1 MASKKQNCWE
11 YMKCGREP
19 GGEKAHELGEC
30 PAAIDSTFNG
40 FNLGRNAG
48 RTCWLAAGTF
58 CNGKVQ
64 GSFAEKRVSCRECDF
79 YQKVNNEESIT
90 QLSVGSMRVLAL
102 TNIGLVRKT
111 NEDRYLIKKLDNDTL
126 ILAIADGLG
135 GEAAGDYAAE
145 ILRGKLAGI
154 KNIPRDNEQQELER
168 LVKDIDMTI
177 YNEAEKNIDL
187 EGMGSTLVGVILRDG
202 FAYWVHVGDSR
213 LYILRDRKLMQITE
227 DQTFARF
234 LLEEGEITAEQ
245 VPTHYSRHIMDQCVG
260 CGICEPETGW
270 LEIEEKDLLILTT
283 DGLHKSISDEKM
295 ISLFNAET
303 DIETKARSLVQAAI
317 DSGGIDNITLLIASS
332 TK

>member
-1 MASKKQNCWE
+1 
-11 YMKCGREP
+11 
-19 GGEKAHELGEC
+19 
-30 PAAIDSTFNG
+30 
-40 FNLGRNAG
+40 
-48 RTCWLAAGTF
+48 
-58 CNGKVQ
+58 
-64 GSFAEKRVSCRECDF
+64 
-79 YQKVNNEESIT
+79 
-90 QLSVGSMRVLAL
+90 MRVLAL

-126 ILAIADGLG
+126 LLAIADGLG

-145 ILRGKLAGI
+145 ILRGRLAGI
-154 KNIPRDNEQQELER
+154 EHIPRDKEQQELER

-187 EGMGSTLVGVILRDG
+187 EGMGSTLVGVILRGG

-245 VPTHYSRHIMDQCVG
+245 VPTHYSRHVMDQCVG
-260 CGICEPETGW
+260 CGICEPETGR

-283 DGLHKSISDEKM
+283 DGLHKSISDEEM
-295 ISLFNAET
+295 TSLLNTET
-303 DIETKARSLVQAAI
+303 DIETKARSLIQAAL
-317 DSGGIDNITLLIASS
+317 DSGGIDNITLLIAH
-332 TK
+332 